1 MTLRLIALLFCAAAV
16 AAAQEPKQEK
26 KEEKKKPE
34 RAKID
39 EAVTDFKLKDVMQ
52 DEEKFVTLSEFKD
65 KKVVVLYFVSDK
77 CSVTWKYEG
86 RTGKLFE
93 DFRKKDVV
101 FLGIRSASNDTNEQ
115 IRKYCESKN
124 FEIPV
129 LADEKNVIADY
140 YNVRFTPV
148 YVVIDKKGI
157 LRYKGGMDDL
167 QTAKTWNND
176 EAGVKTNY
184 VRDALTAVLDGKDV
198 TTKEF
203 AGYG

>member
-1 MTLRLIALLFCAAAV
+1 MRILAVLAFAAAV
-16 AAAQEPKQEK
+16 AAAQDEK
-26 KEEKKKPE
+26 KQDKKDDKPA

-86 RTGKLFE
+86 RTGKLFQ

-101 FLGIRSASNDTNEQ
+101 FLGIRSSANDTNEQ
-115 IRKYCESKN
+115 IRKYCETKN
-124 FEIPV
+124 FEVPV
-129 LADEKNVIADY
+129 LADEKNVVADY
-140 YNVRFTPV
+140 YAVRFTPV
-148 YVVIDKKGI
+148 YCIIDKKGV

-167 QTAKTWNND
+167 QTAKTWNSD

-198 TTKEF
+198 ATKEF